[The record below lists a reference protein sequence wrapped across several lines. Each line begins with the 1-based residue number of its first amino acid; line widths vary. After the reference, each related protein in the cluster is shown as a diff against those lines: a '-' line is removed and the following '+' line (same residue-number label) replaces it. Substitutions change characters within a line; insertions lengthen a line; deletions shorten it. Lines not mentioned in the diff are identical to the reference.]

1 MDLTDPSLIF
11 PVQFQTLPKQKK
23 QTPQRQTKHPT
34 CPGFPRLHLC
44 IPWEALRLVP
54 LGPKNPKVFWE
65 LPTCLLAYHLHTL
78 FCLLFPFSSCSITL
92 HSSVFF
98 FSEELVSIG
107 PLSTLLF
114 ARHYLQV
121 VGSLGFWGTRSLW
134 TPRLPLPS
142 PSSLVCLPYPTFHTS
157 CTLLSLPQ
165 LVCKCL
171 GVQCVMMD
179 Q

>member
-1 MDLTDPSLIF
+1 MLISISF
-11 PVQFQTLPKQKK
+11 AYTVFF
-23 QTPQRQTKHPT
+23 
-34 CPGFPRLHLC
+34 FPR
-44 IPWEALRLVP
+44 
-54 LGPKNPKVFWE
+54 F
-65 LPTCLLAYHLHTL
+65 LP
-78 FCLLFPFSSCSITL
+78 FCSITL

-98 FSEELVSIG
+98 FFFLSFFLEELVSIG
-107 PLSTLLF
+107 PLITLLF

-121 VGSLGFWGTRSLW
+121 VGSLGFWGTR
-134 TPRLPLPS
+134 TPKLPPPS
-142 PSSLVCLPYPTFHTS
+142 PSSLVCFPYPIFHTS

>member
-1 MDLTDPSLIF
+1 MLISISFAYTVFFFSLGSF
-11 PVQFQTLPKQKK
+11 LS
-23 QTPQRQTKHPT
+23 
-34 CPGFPRLHLC
+34 
-44 IPWEALRLVP
+44 VP
-54 LGPKNPKVFWE
+54 LLF
-65 LPTCLLAYHLHTL
+65 TLLCFFFFL
-78 FCLLFPFSSCSITL
+78 FS
-92 HSSVFF
+92 F

-107 PLSTLLF
+107 PLITLLF

-121 VGSLGFWGTRSLW
+121 VGSLGFWGTR
-134 TPRLPLPS
+134 TPKLPPPS
-142 PSSLVCLPYPTFHTS
+142 PSSLVCFPYPIFHTS

>member
-1 MDLTDPSLIF
+1 MLISISFAYTVFFF
-11 PVQFQTLPKQKK
+11 PHFLP
-23 QTPQRQTKHPT
+23 
-34 CPGFPRLHLC
+34 F
-44 IPWEALRLVP
+44 
-54 LGPKNPKVFWE
+54 
-65 LPTCLLAYHLHTL
+65 Y
-78 FCLLFPFSSCSITL
+78 SITL
-92 HSSVFF
+92 HSSVFFLSF

-107 PLSTLLF
+107 PLITLLF

-121 VGSLGFWGTRSLW
+121 VGSLGFWGTR
-134 TPRLPLPS
+134 TPRLPPPS
-142 PSSLVCLPYPTFHTS
+142 PSSLVCFPYPILHTS